1 MCGGT
6 VGEEEGIKILISK
19 AEGFDYRGWHGEIRL
34 VQCYEETVWDLTHML
49 EGAKINGGDE
59 GGSTSTSREEARNV
73 ASDPSGPE
81 L

>member
-34 VQCYEETVWDLTHML
+34 VQCYEALRDCAYLPCLLGFAVCC
-49 EGAKINGGDE
+49 I
-59 GGSTSTSREEARNV
+59 
-73 ASDPSGPE
+73 SGTQ
-81 L
+81 